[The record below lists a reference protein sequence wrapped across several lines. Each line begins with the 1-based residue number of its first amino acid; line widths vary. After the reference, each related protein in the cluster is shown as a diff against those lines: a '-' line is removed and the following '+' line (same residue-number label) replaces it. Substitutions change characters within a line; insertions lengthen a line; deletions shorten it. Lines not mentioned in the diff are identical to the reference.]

1 MPVDYIHSQHSRR
14 LILAEEFNNKYGWG
28 LGVGGGQPSSEAFFI
43 LPLAGRENFLSLA
56 VSGI

>member
-14 LILAEEFNNKYGWG
+14 LKLAEEFKNKYGWG
-28 LGVGGGQPSSEAFFI
+28 LGGGQPSSEAFFI